1 MNEKEANQKMQALI
15 KQINQYGHEYYVLD
29 KPSVPDA
36 VYDEK
41 FQELLQLESDFPT
54 LVKEESPTKRVGAE
68 PLASFR
74 KVEHEISMLSLGN
87 AFNEEEI
94 RAFHRRVT
102 EGLQS
107 SVTYMCELKIDGLA
121 VSLMYENG
129 RYVRGATR
137 GDGTVGEDITGNLR
151 TIKSVPLTVS
161 ETATFEVRGEAFMP
175 HASFLRLN
183 EAREEAGEN
192 LFANPRNAAAGS
204 LRQLDPSIASHRNLD
219 IFLYGY
225 GLWEMEE
232 INSHSGRLDY
242 MTELGFKINQERRLC
257 STIEEV
263 IDYVHY
269 WSEHRNDL
277 AYEID
282 GIVIKVD
289 NISQQ
294 EELGYTARTPRWST
308 AYKFPAMES
317 VTKITDIELSVGRTG
332 VVTPTAVLDPVFIDG
347 STVSRATLHN
357 QDQIKALDVRLGD
370 TIILKK
376 AGDIIP
382 KVVRVLQEERTGE
395 EEPYTMPEEC
405 PACRTQLVHLEEEVA
420 LRCMNPNCPAQI
432 KESLI
437 HFVSRDAM
445 NIDGLGEK
453 VIEQLFEAALVTS
466 IDDIYRLTRDD
477 LLPLERMGEKSVHN
491 LLTAIEESKSNSLEK
506 LLFGL
511 GIRFIGAKAAQILAA
526 EFSSIDRLKS
536 ATYEELVAV
545 DEIGEKMADAVT
557 QFFQEEQVNQLIADL
572 AKLAVN
578 MTYVGR
584 NRQTTDK
591 TAAALFADK
600 TIVLTGKLE
609 QLTRREAKDWL
620 ESNGAK
626 VTGSVSKNTDIVI
639 AGKEAGTKKDQATEL
654 GILIWD
660 EATLTSQMN
669 EVK

>member
-1 MNEKEANQKMQALI
+1 
-15 KQINQYGHEYYVLD
+15 
-29 KPSVPDA
+29 
-36 VYDEK
+36 
-41 FQELLQLESDFPT
+41 
-54 LVKEESPTKRVGAE
+54 
-68 PLASFR
+68 
-74 KVEHEISMLSLGN
+74 
-87 AFNEEEI
+87 
-94 RAFHRRVT
+94 
-102 EGLQS
+102 
-107 SVTYMCELKIDGLA
+107 
-121 VSLMYENG
+121 
-129 RYVRGATR
+129 
-137 GDGTVGEDITGNLR
+137 
-151 TIKSVPLTVS
+151 LTVS

-175 HASFLRLN
+175 HDSFLRLN

-204 LRQLDPSIASHRNLD
+204 LRQLDPNVASRRNLD

-225 GLWEMEE
+225 GLWEIED
-232 INSHSGRLDY
+232 IDSHSGRLDY

-263 IDYVHY
+263 IDYVNY

-289 NISQQ
+289 HIPQQ

-308 AYKFPAMES
+308 AYKFPATES
-317 VTKITDIELSVGRTG
+317 VTTITDIELSVGRTG
-332 VVTPTAVLDPVFIDG
+332 VVTPTAVLEPVFIDG

-357 QDQIKALDVRLGD
+357 QDQIRALDVRLGD

-395 EEPYTMPEEC
+395 EDPYTMPEEC
-405 PACRTQLVHLEEEVA
+405 PACGTHLVHLEEEVA

-445 NIDGLGEK
+445 KIDGLGEK

-466 IDDIYRLTRDD
+466 IDDIYRLTRED
-477 LLPLERMGEKSVHN
+477 LLPLERMGEKSVQN
-491 LLTAIEESKSNSLEK
+491 LLTAIAESKSNSLEK

-511 GIRFIGAKAAQILAA
+511 GIRFIGAKAAQILAV
-526 EFSSIDRLKS
+526 EFSTMERLKA
-536 ATYEELVAV
+536 ATFEELVAV

-557 QFFQEEQVNQLIADL
+557 QFFQEEKVLQLIADL
-572 AKLAVN
+572 ESLEVN
-578 MTYVGR
+578 MIYAGR
-584 NRQTTDK
+584 NKQTTDE

-620 ESNGAK
+620 EANGAK

-639 AGKEAGTKKDQATEL
+639 AGK
-654 GILIWD
+654 
-660 EATLTSQMN
+660 
-669 EVK
+669 

>member
-15 KQINQYGHEYYVLD
+15 KQINQYGHDYYVLD

-41 FQELLQLESDFPT
+41 FQELLQLESDFPE
-54 LVKEESPTKRVGAE
+54 LVKDDSPTKRVGAE
-68 PLASFR
+68 PLESFQ
-74 KVEHEISMLSLGN
+74 KVEHEVSMLSLGN
-87 AFNEEEI
+87 AFSEEDI

-175 HASFLRLN
+175 HDSFLRLN

-204 LRQLDPSIASHRNLD
+204 LRQLDPNVASRRNLD

-225 GLWEMEE
+225 GLWEIED
-232 INSHSGRLDY
+232 IDSHSGRLDY

-263 IDYVHY
+263 IDYVNY

-289 NISQQ
+289 HIPQQ

-308 AYKFPAMES
+308 AYTFPATVS
-317 VTKITDIELSVGRTG
+317 VTTITDIELSVGRTG
-332 VVTPTAVLDPVFIDG
+332 VVTPTAVLEPVFIDG

-357 QDQIKALDVRLGD
+357 QDQIRALDVRLGD

-395 EEPYTMPEEC
+395 EDPYTMPEEC
-405 PACRTQLVHLEEEVA
+405 PACGTHLVHLEEEVA

-466 IDDIYRLTRDD
+466 IDDIYRLTRED
-477 LLPLERMGEKSVHN
+477 LLPLERMGEKSVQN
-491 LLTAIEESKSNSLEK
+491 LLTAIAESKSNSLEK

-511 GIRFIGAKAAQILAA
+511 GIRFIGAKAAQILAV
-526 EFSSIDRLKS
+526 EFSTMERLKA
-536 ATYEELVAV
+536 ATFEELV
-545 DEIGEKMADAVT
+545 
-557 QFFQEEQVNQLIADL
+557 
-572 AKLAVN
+572 
-578 MTYVGR
+578 
-584 NRQTTDK
+584 
-591 TAAALFADK
+591 
-600 TIVLTGKLE
+600 
-609 QLTRREAKDWL
+609 
-620 ESNGAK
+620 
-626 VTGSVSKNTDIVI
+626 
-639 AGKEAGTKKDQATEL
+639 
-654 GILIWD
+654 
-660 EATLTSQMN
+660 
-669 EVK
+669 